1 MFGAVPEGV
10 ELVPWSLASAPDRA
24 EQIDAVLVPNRFD
37 FQVGDPVLQGLPNLK
52 FVQLTSA
59 GYDHALPFIP
69 EGAVVSNGRGIHDDE
84 TAELAVGLLL
94 ASFRGI
100 DVAIKNMKT
109 RQWNTVFQPSL
120 ADRSVLLVGYGS
132 IGKAIAA
139 RLEPFGV
146 TITAVARTG
155 RVDGSRTVHP
165 MSDLRGLLP
174 RAEAVILSVP
184 LTEETRRLVDAE
196 FIDLLPRG
204 ARIVNVAR
212 GAVVDTD
219 ALVAA
224 LTARR
229 VFAALDVTEPEPL
242 PERHPLWATPNTIIT
257 PHVGGHTTATQSR
270 TLALFRRQIE
280 ALAEGRPLENVV
292 KS

>member
-1 MFGAVPEGV
+1 MFGAVPDGV
-10 ELVPWSLASAPDRA
+10 ELVPWSMASAPAHA
-24 EQIDAVLVPNRFD
+24 EQINAVLVPNRFD
-37 FQVGDPVLQGLPNLK
+37 FPAGFPLKELPNLQ

-59 GYDHALPFIP
+59 GYDYVLPYMP
-69 EGAVVSNGRGIHDDE
+69 EGVVVSNGRGIHDDE
-84 TAELAVGLLL
+84 TAELAIGLLL
-94 ASFRGI
+94 ASLRGI
-100 DVAIKNMKT
+100 DVAVKNMKT
-109 RQWNTVFQPSL
+109 RQWNTMFQPSL
-120 ADRSVLLVGYGS
+120 ADRSVLLVGYGA

-146 TITAVARTG
+146 KITAVARSG
-155 RVDGSRTVHP
+155 RVDGERTVHP
-165 MSDLRGLLP
+165 ISALPELLP

-184 LTEETRRLVDAE
+184 LTDETRNLVDAE

-204 ARIVNVAR
+204 ARIVNVSR

-224 LTARR
+224 LTGRR

-270 TLALFRRQIE
+270 TLALFRRQVV

-292 KS
+292 M